1 MIGHDDT
8 NFSTIIDNGGHYE
21 WAIKRSDASEYIE
34 KENIVRGTIQST
46 MFDKLSIGMVVAA
59 QLNLTLWDVEID
71 PTASLEVLFR
81 ATDGTNHSY
90 WHSRGVY
97 YIDKLKASPYS
108 KFVEIV
114 AYDAMLKTETDFAPD
129 GNYVPMSARDC
140 ALEIATNIGVALGPS
155 TRAWMTRYPKTL
167 TNAPH
172 VGVGGTT
179 YRDMLSYIGVLYGA
193 NWAIY
198 HDRLE
203 MLFPQYTE
211 TDYRAE
217 VGNGVTTLD
226 RGDMEYVTRVRLW
239 LDAQTSFRSPSNLS
253 ESEWNAL
260 GGRCIEADLPFYA
273 TQAAADFILSEY
285 TGRSYVPY
293 NATKVF
299 LDPRHEINDPISF
312 ADGNIEF
319 ASKIVNQTITMDALA
334 PSDLR
339 FDSEDIVDSY
349 YPYIS
354 SVVRNTLYEIGQAQT
369 MAGNANAHEQT
380 IYKSAPSGTNSL
392 PAYTTWVT
400 NAAGGQG
407 TWTTTRPVYD
417 SAYPVLF
424 VATQRQSMDQAG
436 GTVCTCT
443 TPVKDQTTT
452 VIDGGHITTGT
463 IDASV
468 VNVTNINA
476 DNIETGT
483 LTGVTI
489 SGNTISGNT
498 ITGGTISGTTIT
510 GSTLTSATANGSVQI
525 ANGNINFFKNATTTG
540 TPFSQIKH
548 TVDSAQGDSIEWSN
562 SGYTKLVNTGGG
574 QWTADF
580 VQFALGASNPVM
592 QMQIYPDSDGTHT
605 KLLSDWIDINGN
617 FVPRKL
623 ASTADY
629 FRFVVALCKS
639 YNGAVDSWW
648 SGRVIYDRQNGVIA
662 PYYADVVAHNRNASG
677 AGWLELKAS
686 HRNGGTSKTDTAE
699 GWRPCTFVY
708 NNETYAGI
716 EGYFTQA
723 APIYIFGCGSFAPFA
738 IHYYNT
744 NTSQTLNSEVFNSLN
759 FSGTSEFLGNS
770 YQYKSTTFTPSA
782 ANAWQQVPN
791 LTLTAPCA
799 GLYAIYAQGSYNNGS
814 PLGIA
819 IVVRNSTSTYTDW
832 AAVTDRSS
840 TGLQNVGTTQN
851 LKTSCIVPL
860 GAGDVASV
868 YAKYSSATNNGLQL
882 RMYLMR

>member
-1 MIGHDDT
+1 MIDRDDT
-8 NFSTIIDNGGHYE
+8 NFSTIIENGGHYE
-21 WAIKRSDASEYIE
+21 WAIQRSDASEYIE
-34 KENIVRGTIQST
+34 KENIVHGTIQST

-59 QLNLTLWDVEID
+59 QLNLTLWNVEID
-71 PTASLEVLFR
+71 PTASLKVLFR

-129 GNYVPMSARDC
+129 GNYVPLT
-140 ALEIATNIGVALGPS
+140 ALECAQRIAGDIGVALGPNS
-155 TRAWMTRYPKTL
+155 RAWMTRNPKTL
-167 TNAPH
+167 SNAPH

-179 YRDMLSYIGVLYGA
+179 DRDMLSYIGVLYGA

-226 RGDMEYVTRVRLW
+226 RGDTEYVTRVRLW
-239 LDAQTSFRSPSNLS
+239 LDGQTSFRSPSNLS

-354 SVVRNTLYEIGQAQT
+354 SVVRNTLYEISQAQAV
-369 MAGNANAHEQT
+369 AGNANAREQT
-380 IYKSAPSGTNSL
+380 IYKSMPSGTNTV

-400 NAAGGQG
+400 NASGDQN

-476 DNIETGT
+476 DEIN
-483 LTGVTI
+483 
-489 SGNTISGNT
+489 SGT
-498 ITGGTISGTTIT
+498 ITAIDITGSNIT
-510 GSTLTSATANGSVQI
+510 GSTLVSTSSGGSIKI
-525 ANGNINFFKNATTTG
+525 ADGEIDFYENATTTG
-540 TPFSQIKH
+540 TPFSQLEH
-548 TVDSAQGDSIEWSN
+548 VYNSSLNQHAIEWRTT
-562 SGYTKLVNTGGG
+562 GYTKLINEAGG

-580 VQFALGASNPVM
+580 IQFALSAQNPRLM
-592 QMQIYPDSDGTHT
+592 FLIYPDSDGTYARFDT
-605 KLLSDWIDINGN
+605 D
-617 FVPRKL
+617 
-623 ASTADY
+623 
-629 FRFVVALCKS
+629 FVVVNGQLVCKTPSAYGNINFQKTTDTSRGLSVSTVTQTNYNQMYFNEFHRSNDANNSYVDQYWLPQSGTDNSNHTYQIITTKNLTDAKSSVVTSGVVTATTSGITLTAQTCRRIGNLCEITISFYGTISAGGNAEFSVVEGWRSPQDVCGGGFWSQSPLIAKMYANS
-639 YNGAVDSWW
+639 AVL
-648 SGRVIYDRQNGVIA
+648 RV
-662 PYYADVVAHNRNASG
+662 RNAS
-677 AGWLELKAS
+677 ANA
-686 HRNGGTSKTDTAE
+686 RTSTVND
-699 GWRPCTFVY
+699 P
-708 NNETYAGI
+708 
-716 EGYFTQA
+716 FTVSI
-723 APIYIFGCGSFAPFA
+723 IYI
-738 IHYYNT
+738 
-744 NTSQTLNSEVFNSLN
+744 Q
-759 FSGTSEFLGNS
+759 
-770 YQYKSTTFTPSA
+770 
-782 ANAWQQVPN
+782 
-791 LTLTAPCA
+791 
-799 GLYAIYAQGSYNNGS
+799 
-814 PLGIA
+814 
-819 IVVRNSTSTYTDW
+819 
-832 AAVTDRSS
+832 
-840 TGLQNVGTTQN
+840 
-851 LKTSCIVPL
+851 
-860 GAGDVASV
+860 
-868 YAKYSSATNNGLQL
+868 
-882 RMYLMR
+882 